1 MSDEYERIPVSEIE
15 HRITRLKSH
24 LKEDGL
30 DGALILTT
38 TDLYYYSGYGGDGA
52 IYVPINNAPLHLVKR
67 NLPLAK
73 QYSGL
78 SVVKSY
84 GRQSKLIET
93 LGIKAGS
100 NIAIEADILPCS
112 FVTFLQ
118 KKAEGVH
125 FIDGSHLLRKI
136 RAVKSPFEIDL
147 IEKAAAVVDE
157 SFEICKE
164 LATPAM
170 TEIELA
176 SQLDAWMLKHNH
188 SGYIT
193 TRSMNSIMPTYSFV
207 ISSNSATLNTFFTPV
222 SAGGLSLKYPY
233 GPSNRKIGSDKPF
246 LVDTCGN
253 RQGYISDTT
262 RTFVC
267 GRFNEETRSQLEAL
281 VQVKQFLKKR
291 LKPGENLGRLYTE
304 VLELVKELGIHE
316 YFMGTS
322 SDHVEFLG
330 HGVGLEL
337 DDLPIFYS
345 KGPELEVGNVIACE
359 PKIIKPQQIVLGI
372 EDTYAI
378 IESGNQPLSK
388 APNSFEI

>member
-1 MSDEYERIPVSEIE
+1 MSDEYEKIPHSEIKY
-15 HRITRLKSH
+15 RIERLRNH
-24 LKEDGL
+24 LKGDNF

-52 IYVPINNAPLHLVKR
+52 IYVPTDGKPIHLVKR

-78 SVVKSY
+78 SSVKSY
-84 GRQSKLIET
+84 GRQSKLIQNLEIESGT
-93 LGIKAGS
+93 T
-100 NIAIEADILPCS
+100 IAIDADILPFS

-118 KKAEGVH
+118 KQAEGIQ

-136 RAVKSPFEIDL
+136 RAVKSSFEIDL
-147 IEKAAAVVDE
+147 IEQAATVVDE
-157 SFEICKE
+157 SFEMCKE
-164 LATPAM
+164 IAKPDM

-176 SQLDAWMLKHNH
+176 SQLDAWMLKNGH
-188 SGYIT
+188 SGFIT
-193 TRSMNSIMPTYSFV
+193 TRSLNSIMPSYSFV

-233 GPSNRKIGSDKPF
+233 GPSNRKIGNNTPF

-267 GRFNEETRSQLEAL
+267 GRFDSETQSQLDAL
-281 VQVKQFLKKR
+281 AQVKQFLR
-291 LKPGENLGRLYTE
+291 RNLKPSNNLGQLYAE
-304 VLELVKELGIHE
+304 ILELVKELRIHE

-322 SDHVEFLG
+322 SDHVPFLG

-337 DDLPIFYS
+337 DELPIFYS
-345 KGPELEVGNVIACE
+345 KGPNLEVGNVIACE
-359 PKIIKPQQIVLGI
+359 PKIIKPKQIVLGI

-378 IESGNQPLSK
+378 TESGNQLLSK
-388 APNSFEI
+388 ASDFFEI